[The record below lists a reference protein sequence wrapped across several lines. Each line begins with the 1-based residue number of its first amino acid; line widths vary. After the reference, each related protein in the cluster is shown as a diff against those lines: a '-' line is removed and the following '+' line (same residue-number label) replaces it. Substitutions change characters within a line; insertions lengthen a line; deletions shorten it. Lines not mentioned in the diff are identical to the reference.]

1 MQNKEF
7 LKKSQKGIFISFE
20 GGEGVGK
27 STQINLLQNYLSK
40 INFKVVCTREPG
52 GTEEGEFI
60 RKFLVSG
67 KKKAWD
73 SYSETLLFNGIRR
86 EHINKV
92 INPAIQSGHIASCN
106 GVYNGLINLFMAI
119 A

>member
-1 MQNKEF
+1 MEILLQNKQF

-27 STQINLLQNYLSK
+27 STQINLLKNYLSK

-60 RKFLVSG
+60 ENS
-67 KKKAWD
+67 
-73 SYSETLLFNGIRR
+73 
-86 EHINKV
+86 
-92 INPAIQSGHIASCN
+92 
-106 GVYNGLINLFMAI
+106 
-119 A
+119 